1 MREIISL
8 LLLIFSIKCEDWYDE
23 VNGHS
28 KDDSDYGYAGSANNP
43 FTDFYLCSER
53 KYRAHFLDDDNDTWS
68 EEFTACQ
75 PVGNGRYIDG
85 IAINGGKGTSAR
97 VNLIW
102 ESPPKKEYDIFHP
115 SGYSGTLG
123 FPIQGLYTFGDENYR
138 SGYKLHSSSAE
149 NEVAKRVIY
158 NLFKTNY
165 IFNFDYENETEIFNN
180 SKINIT
186 ILLLN
191 SSKIKFR
198 GKVMIK
204 INNNKVIDSNYK
216 HLVNKNLIKLINE
229 KIGSDFNTIKNTF
242 EELFFNNL
250 KNGDI
255 SINFNWLQNK
265 IEIDVGSK
273 IKYDYYAYRG
283 GFRINIYL
291 SDEDLYLLSKVKEII
306 KGMLSYSGMKI
317 PDSIKELLSNFN
329 SFKKAD
335 EIMNFLGIYS
345 YIPEAAIIFKIIS
358 DFL

>member
-138 SGYKLHSSSAE
+138 SGYKLHSS
-149 NEVAKRVIY
+149 
-158 NLFKTNY
+158 
-165 IFNFDYENETEIFNN
+165 
-180 SKINIT
+180 
-186 ILLLN
+186 
-191 SSKIKFR
+191 
-198 GKVMIK
+198 
-204 INNNKVIDSNYK
+204 
-216 HLVNKNLIKLINE
+216 
-229 KIGSDFNTIKNTF
+229 
-242 EELFFNNL
+242 
-250 KNGDI
+250 
-255 SINFNWLQNK
+255 
-265 IEIDVGSK
+265 
-273 IKYDYYAYRG
+273 
-283 GFRINIYL
+283 
-291 SDEDLYLLSKVKEII
+291 
-306 KGMLSYSGMKI
+306 
-317 PDSIKELLSNFN
+317 
-329 SFKKAD
+329 
-335 EIMNFLGIYS
+335 
-345 YIPEAAIIFKIIS
+345 
-358 DFL
+358 